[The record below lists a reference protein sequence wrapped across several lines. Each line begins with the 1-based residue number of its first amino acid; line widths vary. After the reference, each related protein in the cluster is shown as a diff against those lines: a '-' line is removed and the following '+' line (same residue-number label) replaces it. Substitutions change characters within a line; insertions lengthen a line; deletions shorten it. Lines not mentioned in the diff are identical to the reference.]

1 MTHDLK
7 TQGEWKTRITM
18 EINFFFFKDSIER
31 RTLHTKFDN
40 IEIMDS
46 NETDEIN
53 ETFLQKYQKG

>member
-7 TQGEWKTRITM
+7 TQGEWKTHITM
-18 EINFFFFKDSIER
+18 EINFFFLK
-31 RTLHTKFDN
+31 
-40 IEIMDS
+40 IMDS